1 MLRVVFAFAAVICG
15 LGWSLTAAEKRP
27 NVVFILTDDQR
38 WDTISL
44 NERSVVKTPNIDR
57 LRKEGV
63 YFRNALCTSYVF
75 FPSRASILSG
85 LYAHSHGVLNNFTE
99 YPNDLP
105 SFPRAL
111 QAAGYTTG
119 YIGKYHMGEEN
130 DEKRPGFD
138 YFVTHKGQGKYWDT
152 EFNVDGERKVVP
164 GYYTH
169 VVTDL
174 ADKWIR
180 RTASGDKPFLL
191 MLGHKAPHS
200 FYFPEPKYEHAFD
213 NVDVQYPSSA
223 FSWPTSPSGF
233 WIGS

>member
-1 MLRVVFAFAAVICG
+1 MLWVLVSDMRRFSMRRIATLAAAALLF
-15 LGWSLTAAEKRP
+15 LGHWLFAAEKRP
-27 NVVFILTDDQR
+27 NVVFVLTDDQR

-44 NERSVVKTPNIDR
+44 NERSQVKTPNIDR
-57 LRKEGV
+57 LGKEGV
-63 YFRNALCTSYVF
+63 YFRNAFCTTSLCS
-75 FPSRASILSG
+75 PSRASILSG

-111 QAAGYTTG
+111 QAAGYTSG

-138 YFVTHKGQGKYWDT
+138 YFVTHKGQGKYFDT
-152 EFNVDGERKVVP
+152 EFNVDGERKVLP

-174 ADKWIR
+174 ALDWLK
-180 RTASGDKPFLL
+180 KPRSKSWLL
-191 MLGHKAPHS
+191 ML
-200 FYFPEPKYEHAFD
+200 
-213 NVDVQYPSSA
+213 
-223 FSWPTSPSGF
+223 
-233 WIGS
+233 